1 MMQKLDSPRKNF
13 IYNIIYQILILII
26 PLITAPYLSRVMGAK
41 GVGTYSFT
49 YSIVYYFVMLSMLG
63 INNYGNREIAKCRNN
78 RQKMSNVFWSIY
90 IIELVS
96 TILMF
101 IGYNIYLTFFVNEY
115 LIIAKI
121 QTLFIIASLFDINWF
136 FFGTEKFK
144 LTIIRNTIVKMLN
157 MILIF
162 VFVRS
167 ADDLWKYTLIMS
179 SMTIVSQ
186 LILWPS
192 LFKEVGF
199 VKIKDLNIKKHIKPC
214 FILFVPIIAISLYKF
229 MDKIMLGFLTNTTS
243 VGYYDNA
250 EKIINICMTLETA
263 LGTVMLPRI
272 SNLFSLGKIE
282 KIKSYI
288 LKSVKFTSF
297 LTFPIM
303 FGLIAV
309 GKKFA
314 IIYFGKDFAETGTLL
329 MLLSITIPM
338 ITLANVIRKQYLI
351 PSENDTAFVF
361 SVTLGAIINLI
372 INLLLIP
379 HYSAIGASIGT
390 IIAEFS
396 VLIIQLLVV
405 KKTLPLKHYLNS
417 IVPFFLK
424 SLLMFVIIL
433 PIDFID
439 INQSIQLTI
448 QIFVGGFV
456 YSLLNFNY
464 IFSEINLNRF
474 LKKEGKNE

>member
-303 FGLIAV
+303 FGLIAA